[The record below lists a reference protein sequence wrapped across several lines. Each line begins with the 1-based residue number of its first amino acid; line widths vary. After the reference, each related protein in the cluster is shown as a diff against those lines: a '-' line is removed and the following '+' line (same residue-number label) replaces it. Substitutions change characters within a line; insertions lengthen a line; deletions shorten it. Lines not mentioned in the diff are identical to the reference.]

1 MSILDGL
8 RERLQPPLRLPFEGV
23 LTPQGLAG
31 VTRTEIRPYDR
42 TLGHK
47 DLFQDSPVDTTDR
60 FGEREDAI
68 YLGPD
73 SCAASS
79 ASCH

>member
-1 MSILDGL
+1 MSILDRL

-23 LTPQGLAG
+23 LAPQGLAS

-47 DLFQDSPVDTTDR
+47 DLFQDSPVNTTDR

-68 YLGPD
+68 CLGPG
-73 SCAASS
+73 SCAKPS
-79 ASCH
+79 AI

>member
-8 RERLQPPLRLPFEGV
+8 RKRLQPPLRLPFQGV

-60 FGEREDAI
+60 FGEREDAVC
-68 YLGPD
+68 LSPG
-73 SCAASS
+73 SCAELSVS
-79 ASCH
+79 RH